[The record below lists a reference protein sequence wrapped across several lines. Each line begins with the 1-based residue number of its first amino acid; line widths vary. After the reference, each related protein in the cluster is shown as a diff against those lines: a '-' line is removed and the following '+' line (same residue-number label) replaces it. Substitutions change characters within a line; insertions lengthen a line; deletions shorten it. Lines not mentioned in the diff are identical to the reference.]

1 MTTVGVVGGGCTHVV
16 EDVRVGFLQLAEH
29 FLPVLSLLQAA
40 REQLY

>member
-1 MTTVGVVGGGCTHVV
+1 MATVVVGGCSH

-29 FLPVLSLLQAA
+29 FLTVLSLLQAA